1 LIKSNI
7 NISMRILVIFINFLL
22 ITLILYNIMNSKL
35 VEGLSGCSG
44 TNKNAIYR
52 QQALTNRLFSQ
63 MNTLKAEYKELDNKR
78 KTNSSLIAV
87 NKAGSRSA
95 VSNMNDKRKEKEKEL
110 DDLEKEN
117 QQDEQPGALPMPTG
131 DGGSGGFA
139 SRMKSSATQ
148 ARF

>member
-1 LIKSNI
+1 
-7 NISMRILVIFINFLL
+7 
-22 ITLILYNIMNSKL
+22 MNSKL

-52 QQALTNRLFSQ
+52 QQALINRLFSQ
-63 MNTLKAEYKELDNKR
+63 MNTLKAEYKELDKKR
-78 KTNSSLIAV
+78 AVNTSLIAI

-95 VSNMNDKRKEKEKEL
+95 VSDMNDKRKEKEKEL
-110 DDLEKEN
+110 DDLAKKEG
-117 QQDEQPGALPMPTG
+117 DSPQPGAPPMPTG

>member
-1 LIKSNI
+1 
-7 NISMRILVIFINFLL
+7 
-22 ITLILYNIMNSKL
+22 
-35 VEGLSGCSG
+35 
-44 TNKNAIYR
+44 
-52 QQALTNRLFSQ
+52 
-63 MNTLKAEYKELDNKR
+63 
-78 KTNSSLIAV
+78 
-87 NKAGSRSA
+87 
-95 VSNMNDKRKEKEKEL
+95 MNDKRKEKEKEL

>member
-1 LIKSNI
+1 
-7 NISMRILVIFINFLL
+7 MRILVIFINFLL

-78 KTNSSLIAV
+78 ANNTRLIAV

-95 VSNMNDKRKEKEKEL
+95 VSDMNDKRKEKEKEL
-110 DDLEKEN
+110 DDLAKKEG
-117 QQDEQPGALPMPTG
+117 DTEPGAPPMPTG

-139 SRMKSSATQ
+139 SRMKSSATS

>member
-1 LIKSNI
+1 
-7 NISMRILVIFINFLL
+7 
-22 ITLILYNIMNSKL
+22 MNSKL

-78 KTNSSLIAV
+78 ANNTRLIGI

-95 VSNMNDKRKEKEKEL
+95 VSSMNDKRKEKEKEL
-110 DDLEKEN
+110 DDLAKKEG
-117 QQDEQPGALPMPTG
+117 DDTEPGAPPMPTG

>member
-1 LIKSNI
+1 
-7 NISMRILVIFINFLL
+7 MRILIIFINFLL
-22 ITLILYNIMNSKL
+22 ITLILYNIINSKL

-44 TNKNAIYR
+44 SNKNAIYR

-78 KTNSSLIAV
+78 ANNTRLIGT
-87 NKAGSRSA
+87 NKANSRSA
-95 VSNMNDKRKEKEKEL
+95 VSSMNDKRKEKEKEL
-110 DDLEKEN
+110 DDLAKKEG
-117 QQDEQPGALPMPTG
+117 DDTEPGAPPMPTG